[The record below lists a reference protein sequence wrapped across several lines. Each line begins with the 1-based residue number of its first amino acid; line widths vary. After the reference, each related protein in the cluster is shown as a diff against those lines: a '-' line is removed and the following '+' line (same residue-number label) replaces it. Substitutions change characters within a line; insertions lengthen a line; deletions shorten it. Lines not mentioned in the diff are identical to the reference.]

1 MKTSTLFLS
10 LFLFFSASIF
20 ATQTKSASYAEA
32 SVDPDFQRDPFD
44 KPRRY
49 ELWFVRIEKLPRSFE
64 VDCLSL
70 RSLSDAP
77 SREHYRMYLAGVVE
91 KKMKEVITD
100 WKGHQLFKRL
110 SRGFIT
116 FSSKNIT

>member
-1 MKTSTLFLS
+1 M
-10 LFLFFSASIF
+10 FFSASIF

-49 ELWFVRIEKLPRSFE
+49 ELWCLSELRSFLEVLE